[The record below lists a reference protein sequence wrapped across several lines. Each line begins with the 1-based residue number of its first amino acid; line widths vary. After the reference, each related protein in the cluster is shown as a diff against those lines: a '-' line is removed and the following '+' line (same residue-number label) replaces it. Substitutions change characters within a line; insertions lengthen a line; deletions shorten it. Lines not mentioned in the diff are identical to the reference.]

1 MFGQRLK
8 LARRKAGLTLQDLAD
23 RTDPKVS
30 LQAISKYETGKMMPS
45 SAVLVGLAK
54 ALDVSL
60 DFLMGGQVS
69 DLEHIE
75 FRKRSRTS
83 AQERAMAEAVVV
95 ERLEQYLAVEDILA
109 IEPPSDAFAELR
121 CDGIKTREEI
131 EAKANEVR
139 NTWKLGLDPIP
150 SMCALLEERGIK
162 VLEEDLP
169 ENINGLAGHARR
181 QGRPDVDVIVVS
193 RHATVERKRFTLA
206 HELAHRIIRSTDS
219 ESIKLE
225 PAMNHFAG
233 AFLVPR
239 DHLIEEAGRDRLG
252 TTYHEIIRLK
262 RTYGVSAVAMLMR
275 LQHVGILP
283 ETAVRHAFRT
293 FARSW
298 RKTEPKKIDKGFA
311 DLEKPFRY
319 KTLVWRALGDELISP
334 IRGAQLL
341 GKPLEAIEEQIRG
354 PRSG

>member
-23 RTDPKVS
+23 RVDPKVS

-54 ALDVSL
+54 ALDVSI

-75 FRKRSRTS
+75 FRKRSETS

-95 ERLEQYLAVEDILA
+95 DRLEQYLAVEDILA
-109 IEPPSDAFAELR
+109 FEPPPDAFEGLR
-121 CDGIKTREEI
+121 CDGIQTREQI
-131 EAKANEVR
+131 EAKADEVR
-139 NTWKLGLDPIP
+139 TAWNLGFDPIP
-150 SMCALLEERGIK
+150 SMCALLEDKGIK

-181 QGRPDVDVIVVS
+181 HDKPDVEVIVVS

-206 HELAHRIIRSTDS
+206 HELAHRVIRSTDS
-219 ESIKLE
+219 DSIKLE

-233 AFLVPR
+233 AFLAPR
-239 DHLIEEAGRDRLG
+239 EHLIEEAGRDRLG

-262 RTYGVSAVAMLMR
+262 RTYGVSAAAMLMR

-283 ETAVRHAFRT
+283 KAAVRQAFQT

-298 RKTEPKKIDKGFA
+298 RKTEPKPISKGFA

-319 KTLVWRALGDELISP
+319 KSLVWRALGDELISP
-334 IRGAQLL
+334 MRGAQLL
-341 GKPLEAIEEQIRG
+341 RKSLEDIEEQIKG
-354 PRSG
+354 PRSE